1 MTNAA
6 LTRDRSQRFRRLRQ
20 GFHFLI
26 GCVQHRCR
34 GPASS
39 PARWVL
45 GGRSNGRIASRETVR
60 VSFVQ
65 HVSGNSTRSD
75 EFRYFIIAGFLNG
88 F

>member
-1 MTNAA
+1 
-6 LTRDRSQRFRRLRQ
+6 
-20 GFHFLI
+20 
-26 GCVQHRCR
+26 
-34 GPASS
+34 
-39 PARWVL
+39 
-45 GGRSNGRIASRETVR
+45 